1 MSEQEMNALVPEPEP
16 QAEETA
22 DVEAADAA
30 AETAETPT
38 EPRRGCLCRA
48 LRCCFCCC
56 LCEGKGEEYKELER
70 DDSSPQPAEPSGRE
84 VLALIVENDLIPAPK
99 KVKLTNVTSVEDV
112 VQQIRTNLEIAD
124 TIGELVVEYRTTT
137 MDLSAGGDISRT
149 TTATVAKFVPLE
161 VIEELPRK
169 CKLRVSSKAPL
180 PEPEPEPE
188 PEEAHPAA
196 RNAAAAAARQAKRKP
211 QVKRAVAVSP
221 VTSPVAG

>member
-1 MSEQEMNALVPEPEP
+1 MNALVPEPEP

-22 DVEAADAA
+22 DVEAADGAAEA
-30 AETAETPT
+30 AETT

-56 LCEGKGEEYKELER
+56 LREGKGEEYKELER
-70 DDSSPQPAEPSGRE
+70 DESPPQPAELAGRE
-84 VLALIVENDLIPAPK
+84 VLALIVENDLIPVQK
-99 KVKLTNVTSVEDV
+99 KVRLTNVTSVEDV

-137 MDLSAGGDISRT
+137 MDLSGADGDISRT
-149 TTATVAKFVPLE
+149 TTATVAAFVPLE
-161 VIEELPRK
+161 VITELPRK

-188 PEEAHPAA
+188 AEPEEAHPAA
-196 RNAAAAAARQAKRKP
+196 RLAAAAAARQAKRKP
-211 QVKRAVAVSP
+211 QVKRAEALSP

>member
-1 MSEQEMNALVPEPEP
+1 MNALVPEPEP

-22 DVEAADAA
+22 DVEAADGAAEA
-30 AETAETPT
+30 AETT

-56 LCEGKGEEYKELER
+56 LREGKGEEYKELER
-70 DDSSPQPAEPSGRE
+70 DESPPQPAELAGRE
-84 VLALIVENDLIPAPK
+84 VLALIVENDLIPVQK
-99 KVKLTNVTSVEDV
+99 KVRLTNVTSVEDV

-137 MDLSAGGDISRT
+137 MDLSGADGDISRT
-149 TTATVAKFVPLE
+149 TTATVAAFVPLE
-161 VIEELPRK
+161 VITELPRK

-180 PEPEPEPE
+180 PEPEPEAEPE

-196 RNAAAAAARQAKRKP
+196 RLAAATAARQAKRKP
-211 QVKRAVAVSP
+211 QVKRAEALSP